1 MSYSKSLI
9 KEFKVKIPNIED
21 IGAAIENS
29 AQQTMKQQVPIPV
42 TQTPKTEPGVITAL
56 GQRIDVNP
64 ALAAVPP
71 TAAAASKAATQ
82 SAIDTAF
89 TKSNLIKAGAAALA
103 GGALI
108 GGGLALGRRI
118 GNIGVKKDKKKL
130 KEAGKKE
137 DLFYKQVDFDPYAP
151 RYTASQLAS
160 TAGGITG
167 GALGYTAGL
176 AGGQKIGSAL
186 GKALGMASPVPG
198 FGIVGAGI
206 GGALGGALGTVGAYQ
221 LAKMA
226 RPKKKKPKKLV
237 QYYR

>member
-9 KEFKVKIPNIED
+9 KEFNLKD
-21 IGAAIENS
+21 IGKAIEQGV
-29 AQQTMKQQVPIPV
+29 QQPAIQQVPIS
-42 TQTPKTEPGVITAL
+42 TSNTPKTEPGVITAL

-137 DLFYKQVDFDPYAP
+137 DLYYKQVDFDPYAP
-151 RYTASQLAS
+151 KYTVPQLAT

-167 GALGYTAGL
+167 TTAGSIY
-176 AGGQKIGSAL
+176 GSKVGSAL
-186 GKALGMASPVPG
+186 GGPIGG
-198 FGIVGAGI
+198 FVGAGI
-206 GGALGGALGTVGAYQ
+206 GGALGGAAGSIGAYQ
-221 LAKMA
+221 LSKLV
-226 RPKKKKPKKLV
+226 RPKKKKKLV

>member
-9 KEFKVKIPNIED
+9 KEFNLKD
-21 IGAAIENS
+21 IGKAIEQGV
-29 AQQTMKQQVPIPV
+29 QQPAMQQVQVSAPK

-118 GNIGVKKDKKKL
+118 GNIGAKKDKKKL

-137 DLFYKQVDFDPYAP
+137 DLYYKKVDLDPYAP
-151 RYTASQLAS
+151 SYTVPQLAT

-167 GALGYTAGL
+167 TTAGSIY
-176 AGGQKIGSAL
+176 GGRLGSAV
-186 GKALGMASPVPG
+186 GGPIGG
-198 FGIVGAGI
+198 FVGAGI
-206 GGALGGALGTVGAYQ
+206 GGALGGAAGSIGAYQ

-226 RPKKKKPKKLV
+226 RPKKKKKLV

>member
-9 KEFKVKIPNIED
+9 KEFNLKD
-21 IGAAIENS
+21 IGKAIEQGV
-29 AQQTMKQQVPIPV
+29 QQPAIQQVPIS
-42 TQTPKTEPGVITAL
+42 TSNTPKTEPGVITAL

-89 TKSNLIKAGAAALA
+89 TKSNLIKAGTAALA
-103 GGALI
+103 GGALL

-118 GNIGVKKDKKKL
+118 GNIGAKKDKKKL

-137 DLFYKQVDFDPYAP
+137 DLYYKKVDLDPYAP
-151 RYTASQLAS
+151 SYTVPQLAT

-167 GALGYTAGL
+167 TTAGSIY
-176 AGGQKIGSAL
+176 GGRLGSAV
-186 GKALGMASPVPG
+186 GGPIGG
-198 FGIVGAGI
+198 FVGAGI
-206 GGALGGALGTVGAYQ
+206 GGALGGAAGSIGAYQ

-226 RPKKKKPKKLV
+226 KPKKKKKLV

>member
-9 KEFKVKIPNIED
+9 EE
-21 IGAAIENS
+21 
-29 AQQTMKQQVPIPV
+29 QTNNK
-42 TQTPKTEPGVITAL
+42 KKKRRDLYRL
-56 GQRIDVNP
+56 G
-64 ALAAVPP
+64 
-71 TAAAASKAATQ
+71 
-82 SAIDTAF
+82 
-89 TKSNLIKAGAAALA
+89 GAALA
-103 GGALI
+103 GGALT
-108 GGGLALGRRI
+108 GGIVAKQTLTKKNLIKHYQDTALNVAKKIAADPSIAGDPYDYKKVSNMQKRGIIARAAVKPLQGALVGGAAALGLELLRQKLRDR
-118 GNIGVKKDKKKL
+118 KDKKKL
-130 KEAGKKE
+130 KEADKKD
-137 DLFYKQVDFDPYAP
+137 DLYYKQVDFDPYAP

-198 FGIVGAGI
+198 LGLVGAGL
-206 GGALGGALGTVGAYQ
+206 GGALGGAAGTIGAYQ

>member
-9 KEFKVKIPNIED
+9 EE
-21 IGAAIENS
+21 
-29 AQQTMKQQVPIPV
+29 QTNNK
-42 TQTPKTEPGVITAL
+42 KKKRRDLYRL
-56 GQRIDVNP
+56 G
-64 ALAAVPP
+64 
-71 TAAAASKAATQ
+71 
-82 SAIDTAF
+82 
-89 TKSNLIKAGAAALA
+89 GAALA
-103 GGALI
+103 GGALTGGI
-108 GGGLALGRRI
+108 VAKQTLTTKNLGKHMLDTAASVAKKIQADPNFDYSKVAKMQERGVIARAAVKPLQGALVGGGAALGLELLRQKLRDR
-118 GNIGVKKDKKKL
+118 KDKKKL
-130 KEAGKKE
+130 KEADKKD
-137 DLFYKQVDFDPYAP
+137 DLYYKQVDFDPYAP

-198 FGIVGAGI
+198 LGLVGAGL
-206 GGALGGALGTVGAYQ
+206 GGALGGAAGTIGAYQ

>member
-9 KEFKVKIPNIED
+9 ED
-21 IGAAIENS
+21 IKVNEQLGGLGFGKNDAVSDYDPKALSVKFYKDGKPAGAMGGTELQVSNIDPTVQQAIKTGVGTAYDKFATS
-29 AQQTMKQQVPIPV
+29 LSD
-42 TQTPKTEPGVITAL
+42 PK
-56 GQRIDVNP
+56 N
-64 ALAAVPP
+64 LA
-71 TAAAASKAATQ
+71 
-82 SAIDTAF
+82 
-89 TKSNLIKAGAAALA
+89 KAGAAVLA
-103 GGALI
+103 GGALL

-118 GNIGVKKDKKKL
+118 GNIGAKKDKKKL

-137 DLFYKQVDFDPYAP
+137 DLYYKQVDLDPYAP

-198 FGIVGAGI
+198 LGLVGAGI
-206 GGALGGALGTVGAYQ
+206 GGALGGAAGTIGAYQ

-226 RPKKKKPKKLV
+226 RPKKKKPKKLI

>member
-9 KEFKVKIPNIED
+9 KEFNLKD
-21 IGAAIENS
+21 IGKAIEQGV
-29 AQQTMKQQVPIPV
+29 QQPAIQQVQVPAPK
-42 TQTPKTEPGVITAL
+42 TQTPKTKPGVITAL
-56 GQRIDVNP
+56 GQPIDINP

-137 DLFYKQVDFDPYAP
+137 DLYYKQVDFDPYAP
-151 RYTASQLAS
+151 RYTVPQLAT

-167 GALGYTAGL
+167 TTAGSIY
-176 AGGQKIGSAL
+176 GSKVGSAL
-186 GKALGMASPVPG
+186 GGPIGG
-198 FGIVGAGI
+198 FVGAGI
-206 GGALGGALGTVGAYQ
+206 GGALGGAAGSIGAYQ
-221 LAKMA
+221 LSKLV
-226 RPKKKKPKKLV
+226 RPKKKKKLV

>member
-137 DLFYKQVDFDPYAP
+137 DLYYKKVDLDPYAP
-151 RYTASQLAS
+151 SYTVPQLAT

-167 GALGYTAGL
+167 TTAGSIY
-176 AGGQKIGSAL
+176 GGRLGSAV
-186 GKALGMASPVPG
+186 GGPIGG
-198 FGIVGAGI
+198 FVGAGI
-206 GGALGGALGTVGAYQ
+206 GGALGGAAGSIGAYQ

-226 RPKKKKPKKLV
+226 KPKKKKKLV